1 MKMVSDKISNRHS
14 FFGVWSA
21 HMNIKKNS
29 PSFINSLFIETK
41 YSYFEFIGACKN
53 KSAVRIEMY
62 KLCKAPSNKISNTR
76 PRELLSCAKARQ

>member
-1 MKMVSDKISNRHS
+1 MKMLSDKISNRHS
-14 FFGVWSA
+14 FFRVWSA

-41 YSYFEFIGACKN
+41 YSYFEFIGIFK
-53 KSAVRIEMY
+53 KKPVERIEMY

-76 PRELLSCAKARQ
+76 PRELFSSAKARQ

>member
-1 MKMVSDKISNRHS
+1 MKMLSDKISNRHS
-14 FFGVWSA
+14 FFPVWSA

-29 PSFINSLFIETK
+29 PSLIYSLFIATK
-41 YSYFEFIGACKN
+41 YSCFEFIGTCKN
-53 KSAVRIEMY
+53 KSAERIEMY